1 MSDKF
6 IGQTLADKYQIEE
19 VMREVDL
26 GKIYRGTHLSMEKSV
41 TVKILSPTLASDENV
56 VKQFSSEARTI
67 SRISHPNILNVT
79 DFGADK
85 NGAIYL
91 VLEDSAGETLKDAI
105 AREGKFQVGR
115 AIKIARQIAIALSA
129 AHASGIIHKHL
140 SSENVLLKHA
150 ANESELV
157 KLMELGASIVVDE
170 RNVSDNSDVSFSV
183 RNLSYSSPEQNSLS
197 GEIDE
202 RSNVYSLGVILYEML
217 AGALPFAAASG
228 LELMKKQA
236 ENPPRPLSAFRS
248 DLPSSLE
255 SVVLKALAG
264 NPEMRYQT
272 AVEFAAD
279 LNNVSGNF
287 AEQPVIVPQNF
298 STVENTNNNL
308 WKTAFVVLAGI
319 SLLAIGMIYA
329 TSVKQTDPPT
339 TQMLSDANGQPVQ
352 PLNPATGLNEQGL
365 ANMVQYPVPQA
376 AGMMGD
382 AAAGAVLQQSM
393 PNGDGFGDGYNPWA
407 RGGAPPSGA
416 PPQFIP
422 PGGQMID
429 PNNPNSIFMQDGNG
443 VIYQQIPVPVNSNTN
458 TNTSAVPTTSP
469 KSGKSSANANTGS
482 APPLPS
488 NTATNT
494 AKTTAAPTVKS
505 PPAAAVPTPKAEK
518 TPATKPAEKPKP
530 VSPASTEKR
539 GEGTNPKDS

>member
-26 GKIYRGTHLSMEKSV
+26 GKIYRGTHLSMEKPV
-41 TVKILSPTLASDENV
+41 TVKILSPTFASDENV

-85 NGAIYL
+85 NGAVYL
-91 VLEDSAGETLKDAI
+91 VLEDSAGETLDDAI

-115 AIKIARQIAIALSA
+115 AVRIASQIGVALSA

-140 SSENVLLKHA
+140 SSENVLLKRGT
-150 ANESELV
+150 NEPELV
-157 KLMELGASIVVDE
+157 KVMEIGVTSAEENNIFDE
-170 RNVSDNSDVSFSV
+170 SANSFSAQKF
-183 RNLSYSSPEQNSLS
+183 NYSSPEQNALS
-197 GEIDE
+197 SEIDE
-202 RSNVYSLGVILYEML
+202 RSDVYSLGVILYEML
-217 AGALPFAAASG
+217 AGEVPFTADTAA
-228 LELMKKQA
+228 ELTKKQT
-236 ENPPRPLSAFRS
+236 ENPPPPLSAFRS
-248 DLPSSLE
+248 DLPINLE

-264 NPEMRYQT
+264 NPEMRHQT
-272 AVEFAAD
+272 AGEFVRD

-287 AEQPVIVPQNF
+287 AEQPVFVPQNLNAA
-298 STVENTNNNL
+298 ENTNNNL

-339 TQMLSDANGQPVQ
+339 TQMQTDADGQPVQ
-352 PLNPATGLNEQGL
+352 PLNPATGMNEQGL
-365 ANMVQYPVPQA
+365 ANLAQYPVPQT
-376 AGMMGD
+376 AGMIGD
-382 AAAGAVLQQSM
+382 AAAAGAVLQQSM

-443 VIYQQIPVPVNSNTN
+443 VIYQQIPVPLNSNTNANTSPMPTNSTKGGKTAVNSNTAQ
-458 TNTSAVPTTSP
+458 S
-469 KSGKSSANANTGS
+469 
-482 APPLPS
+482 LPA

-494 AKTTAAPTVKS
+494 ARTVAPEIKPTPATAAPKT
-505 PPAAAVPTPKAEK
+505 EK
-518 TPATKPAEKPKP
+518 TPAAKPPAKQTENPKPA
-530 VSPASTEKR
+530 SPASSEIR
-539 GEGTNPKDS
+539 NEGVKQKDS

>member
-26 GKIYRGTHLSMEKSV
+26 GKIYRGTHLSMEKPV
-41 TVKILSPTLASDENV
+41 TVKILSPTFAADENI

-85 NGAIYL
+85 NGAVYL
-91 VLEDSAGETLKDAI
+91 VLEDAAGETLKETL

-115 AIKIARQIAIALSA
+115 AIKITGQIAVALSA
-129 AHASGIIHKHL
+129 AHASGIIHRHL
-140 SSENVLLKHA
+140 SSENILLKHTG
-150 ANESELV
+150 NEPELV
-157 KLMELGASIVVDE
+157 KVMEIGATSAEENNLFDESTAVVSAE
-170 RNVSDNSDVSFSV
+170 NFN
-183 RNLSYSSPEQNSLS
+183 YSSPEQNTS
-197 GEIDE
+197 GAEIDE
-202 RSNVYSLGVILYEML
+202 RSDIYSLGVILYEML
-217 AGALPFAAASG
+217 AGEMPFTAATPF
-228 LELMKKQA
+228 ELMKKQA
-236 ENPPRPLSAFRS
+236 ENPPPPLSAFRS
-248 DLPSSLE
+248 DLPFNLE

-272 AVEFAAD
+272 AGELVRD

-287 AEQPVIVPQNF
+287 VEQTVIVPQNLNA
-298 STVENTNNNL
+298 TENTNNNL

-339 TQMLSDANGQPVQ
+339 TQMQTDANGQPVQ

-365 ANMVQYPVPQA
+365 ANMAQFPVAPTT
-376 AGMMGD
+376 GMMSD
-382 AAAGAVLQQSM
+382 AAAAGTVLQQSM

-443 VIYQQIPVPVNSNTN
+443 VIYQQIPVPANSNTN
-458 TNTSAVPTTSP
+458 TNTSPGTTTSP
-469 KSGKSSANANTGS
+469 KGGKPSTNANIAQS
-482 APPLPS
+482 SPA
-488 NTATNT
+488 NTAANT
-494 AKTTAAPTVKS
+494 VKTTVPETKPT
-505 PPAAAVPTPKAEK
+505 PAAVAPKTEK
-518 TPATKPAEKPKP
+518 TPAVKPTEKPKQS
-530 VSPASTEKR
+530 SPASSEIR
-539 GEGTNPKDS
+539 NEGVKQKES